1 MIHVLTGFMGSVM
14 LVQLDANQMK
24 SLDGNSLIKSACD
37 KLSQS
42 GIENFIHWDDEI
54 SVDIAGESHGVMIDY
69 VAGGVRFLK
78 S

>member
-1 MIHVLTGFMGSVM
+1 MFVK
-14 LVQLDANQMK
+14 LDPDKMHTM
-24 SLDGNSLIKSACD
+24 DGGALIVAACD
-37 KLSQS
+37 ALSAA
-42 GIENFIHWDDEI
+42 GVDNIIHWSDEI

>member
-1 MIHVLTGFMGSVM
+1 M
-14 LVQLDANQMK
+14 LILLDSNKMH

-37 KLSQS
+37 KLSEY
-42 GIENFIHWDDEI
+42 GIENFIHWGDLI

-78 S
+78 A

>member
-1 MIHVLTGFMGSVM
+1 MVIS
-14 LVQLDANQMK
+14 LDANQMH

-37 KLSQS
+37 KLSEY
-42 GIENFIHWDDEI
+42 GIENFIHWCDEI
-54 SVDIAGESHGVMIDY
+54 TVDIAGESHGVMIDY

>member
-1 MIHVLTGFMGSVM
+1 M
-14 LVQLDANQMK
+14 LILLDSAQMR
-24 SLDGNSLIKSACD
+24 SLDGNSLIKLACD

-42 GIENFIHWDDEI
+42 GIENFIHWSDEI
-54 SVDIAGESHGVMIDY
+54 SVDIAGESYGVMVDY

>member
-1 MIHVLTGFMGSVM
+1 M
-14 LVQLDANQMK
+14 LVSLTDNQMR
-24 SLDGNSLIKSACD
+24 SLDGNSLIRSACD
-37 KLSQS
+37 KLSEH
-42 GIENFIHWDDEI
+42 GIENFIHWSDEI

>member
-1 MIHVLTGFMGSVM
+1 MIIS
-14 LVQLDANQMK
+14 LDAHQMN
-24 SLDGNSLIKSACD
+24 SLDGNSLINSACD
-37 KLSQS
+37 KLSEC
-42 GIENFIHWDDEI
+42 GIENFIHWSDEI

>member
-1 MIHVLTGFMGSVM
+1 M
-14 LVQLDANQMK
+14 LILLDSNKMH

-37 KLSQS
+37 KLSDY
-42 GIENFIHWDDEI
+42 GVDNFINWHDEI
-54 SVDIAGESHGVMIDY
+54 SVLIDDVPYNVVVDY

>member
-1 MIHVLTGFMGSVM
+1 MIV
-14 LVQLDANQMK
+14 
-24 SLDGNSLIKSACD
+24 SLDKHQMHSPDGNLLIKSACD

-42 GIENFIHWDDEI
+42 GVENFIHWSDEI

>member
-1 MIHVLTGFMGSVM
+1 M
-14 LVQLDANQMK
+14 LVSLTDNQMK

-37 KLSQS
+37 KLSEC
-42 GIENFIHWDDEI
+42 GIENFIHWGDEI

-78 S
+78 AWRTIKTA

>member
-1 MIHVLTGFMGSVM
+1 M
-14 LVQLDANQMK
+14 LILLDSNKMH

-37 KLSQS
+37 KLSECDV
-42 GIENFIHWDDEI
+42 ENFIHWLDDI
-54 SVDIAGESHGVMIDY
+54 TVDIAGESHGVMIDY

>member
-1 MIHVLTGFMGSVM
+1 MCSNVLVK
-14 LVQLDANQMK
+14 LD
-24 SLDGNSLIKSACD
+24 LDKMHAMDGGALIVAACD

-42 GIENFIHWDDEI
+42 GIENFIHWSDEI

>member
-1 MIHVLTGFMGSVM
+1 MSLKSRFGKIFIK
-14 LVQLDANQMK
+14 LDPDKMHTM
-24 SLDGNSLIKSACD
+24 DGCALIVAACD
-37 KLSQS
+37 MLSAA
-42 GIENFIHWDDEI
+42 GTKNYIHWGDEI